1 MNLLETKQN
10 YRSNLLTKNQYIDEM
25 YDFHKILFDYS
36 RILKETNIEKIEVVD
51 GGLIFTF
58 SPHEIKLF
66 SSQADKRTV
75 PFETLNFD
83 GYEKVDSDMI
93 LRLIESDYHIFDV
106 GANVG
111 WYSLNIAKIYP
122 NAKISSFEP
131 VLSTFLNLKQN
142 IEINNA
148 QNIQIYNF
156 GFSDEEKTLT
166 FYLQPE
172 SSVSASAA
180 NITDS
185 NNAVE
190 VVCKV
195 KRLDDF
201 VKEKIDCKIDFIKC
215 DVEGAELF
223 VYLGGIESI
232 QLNLPII
239 FTEML
244 RKWSAKFNY
253 NPNEIIN
260 LLARIGYRCFAARGN
275 HLIEILSM
283 DESTIE
289 TNFFFLHSEKHL
301 DKIQNCVI

>member
-10 YRSNLLTKNQYIDEM
+10 YQSKLLMKNQYIDRM
-25 YDFHKILFDYS
+25 YDFHKVLFDYS
-36 RILKETNIEKIEVVD
+36 RILKETDIEKIEVVD

-58 SPHEIKLF
+58 NPQGIKIF
-66 SSQADKRTV
+66 SNQADKRTV

-83 GYEKVDSDMI
+83 QYEKVDSDMI
-93 LRLIESDYHIFDV
+93 LSLIESDYHIFDI
-106 GANVG
+106 GANIG
-111 WYSLNIAKIYP
+111 WYSLNIAKLYP

-131 VLSTFLNLKQN
+131 IPSTFQSLKRN
-142 IEINNA
+142 IEINDA

-156 GFSDEEKTLT
+156 GFSDEEKSLT

-172 SSVSASAA
+172 SSVSASSA

-185 NNAVE
+185 SNALE
-190 VVCKV
+190 VVCNV

-201 VKEKIDCKIDFIKC
+201 VKEKMDCKIDFIKC

-232 QLNLPII
+232 QFNLPII

-253 NPNEIIN
+253 HPNEIIN
-260 LLARIGYRCFAARGN
+260 LLSGVGYRCFAARGN
-275 HLIEILSM
+275 HLIEISSM

-301 DKIQNCVI
+301 DKIQSFVI